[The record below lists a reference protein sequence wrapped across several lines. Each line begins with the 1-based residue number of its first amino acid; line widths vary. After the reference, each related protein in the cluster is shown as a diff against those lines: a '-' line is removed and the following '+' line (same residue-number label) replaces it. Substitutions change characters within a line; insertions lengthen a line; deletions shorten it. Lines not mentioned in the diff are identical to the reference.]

1 MSGQYSRASNGASNG
16 FPPDSAR
23 IPEAVGQ
30 NGGDVVSNMTRAQR
44 FEDEKK
50 RIVESCFARRDED
63 GAYSESY
70 ITHIRITEDAASP
83 SSPPPP
89 DSSPENK
96 KPRVIVVAV
105 KKSGRVRMHK
115 ARENPNGTFSIGKTW
130 NLDDLAVIESFTG
143 PPSAAFEE
151 QRRKQWAGDSGV
163 LVTIQKPYYWQ
174 AASSKEKDFF
184 IGSLIKI
191 YRKYT
196 GGKLPQLIGFS
207 SMELSEFT
215 NTPGQRPMTPQRPSS
230 RPGPAPLPGKPQSSE
245 YPPTPTR
252 AANREPNRELR
263 SQPSSDSSSR
273 RGDSEDHGQPIPGQF
288 PPSDFVRNLRPPDP
302 RTRLQPLRSDSPS
315 ASSRHDANSNPP
327 SPQAERS
334 LRSLAGGTSV
344 ESLQIRQGSRD
355 GPPSNSNPSIE
366 RLRTNG
372 TYSPV
377 NRVDTPPQPAP
388 PKSPDR
394 GLPSSLRSGSGPG
407 AQPRQEQLPERRR
420 PPISIPVGQ
429 TVTAPESPQE
439 FVTPSEK
446 RAPYALGQP
455 SQRNALET
463 ANGGQNRSSEGYFVD
478 AVERPEDSRE
488 VNGLPVSV
496 STRDT
501 TVSGPDA
508 PSLPSALSQLS
519 QLSSPATPTSPESPA
534 SGEIHRP
541 GLGPMIKKKSTKDIA
556 NAFRKAALAH
566 NAFKP
571 RLGGAAERVR
581 DEGLKSPNTPDGING
596 VFPAP
601 SLLRDISQDKLK
613 VPATLPTPISRPIS
627 PDLPETVPNVT
638 VTPSPAPEVA
648 EAGPPTVNALQR
660 PSPSPEDKPSSASSL
675 PDERRRKR
683 RSNHSVKYA
692 KALGIDH
699 NLLEGRTIDIE
710 SILTDFGWGDGE
722 VVKTSY
728 DDLQNAIRRDLAK
741 VETGSWLGSFEH
753 TDERVATVSS
763 LLDKAISECEELD
776 GLLTLYNVELGTL
789 SEDVAYIEAQSQGL
803 QVQTA
808 NQRLLYGELETL
820 LQTITISSSQLQVLK
835 DASLTSP
842 KGVQDVET
850 ALTSLY
856 KAMITI
862 DPGLRQSNSR
872 PSSANGHSR
881 ADPDSSIHKVGNE
894 VSTMR
899 AVQEKKDRYRIESIE
914 FVQRFKQYIS
924 AKFREAE
931 VETYAAIEKNRNVNS
946 LNTASKL
953 DLRRRDASRAG
964 LWIYSPLMLFARE
977 MEVYEWE
984 EVLRIYE
991 GTAKKSYQE
1000 EFKDNISAW
1009 RRIARKATGEEQEY
1023 LFTTQE
1029 KESDNIVAR
1038 KLTVKRTKTIRE
1050 GSRNSSNE
1058 KSQDGRINGFESFAG
1073 ALFDMSQAIFIE
1085 QNFVVDFFH
1094 VSSLENAEFPDVVAN
1109 SAPERRTGSNLG
1121 ERKLFDPDRNMAK
1134 RVQNIMDDMF
1144 SFWPSEMQSL
1154 VDWVIKQDGLQV
1166 VGVIFAI
1173 ESKLTELEETNQE
1186 FIVQTLSRI
1195 HGRLTTRFERF
1206 IDEQIRGIEDTKVKI
1221 KKRKGVIAFV
1231 KTFPYFSA
1239 SLEVMLPT
1247 PRADTYDVRQLVNDV
1262 YTKIN
1267 KAMFE
1272 SLKFIAKESPVVMT
1286 GQKPQGQLVGDAED
1300 KEILNY
1306 HILLIENMNHYVEEV
1321 DVRGNPVLGGWR
1333 DRALHEMAEHMDL
1346 YLSAVIR
1353 RPLGKLLDFLESTES
1368 LLANAPNGPT
1378 SIATRASHSRS
1389 TFKKLLSTFDAK
1401 EIRRGIDTLKKR
1413 VEKHFGDADDPGL
1426 SRNLVQKV
1434 LRECE
1439 ERYVSVYDRTSRIVT
1454 DVYEGGLE
1462 LEFKREDVASA
1473 FRR

>member
-16 FPPDSAR
+16 LPPESAY
-23 IPEAVGQ
+23 PEAEGHS
-30 NGGDVVSNMTRAQR
+30 GGVVVSNMTRAQR

-50 RIVESCFARRDED
+50 RIIESCFARRDED

-89 DSSPENK
+89 NSPPENK
-96 KPRVIVVAV
+96 KLRVIVVAV

-130 NLDDLAVIESFTG
+130 NLDDLATIESFSG

-151 QRRKQWAGDSGV
+151 QKRQQWAGDSGV
-163 LVTIQKPYYWQ
+163 LITIQKPYYWQ
-174 AASSKEKDFF
+174 AATSKEKDFF

-196 GGKLPQLIGFS
+196 GGKLPQLIGFN

-215 NTPGQRPMTPQRPSS
+215 NTPGQRPMSPQMPSS
-230 RPGPAPLPGKPQSSE
+230 RPGPRPVPGNPQSSE

-252 AANREPNRELR
+252 APNREPNRELK

-273 RGDSEDHGQPIPGQF
+273 REGSEDRGPPIPGHF
-288 PPSDFVRNLRPPDP
+288 PPSDFIRNLRPPDP
-302 RTRLQPLRSDSPS
+302 RTRLKTFRSDSPS
-315 ASSRHDANSNPP
+315 ASSQRDTSSNPP
-327 SPQAERS
+327 SPQTERS

-344 ESLQIRQGSRD
+344 ESFQSRQGSRD
-355 GPPSNSNPSIE
+355 GPPPTSNPNIE

-377 NRVDTPPQPAP
+377 SRVDTPPQPAP

-394 GLPSSLRSGSGPG
+394 GLPPALRVGSSSGT
-407 AQPRQEQLPERRR
+407 QPRQEQVPERRR

-429 TVTAPESPQE
+429 TGAAPESPQE

-446 RAPYALGQP
+446 TAPYILGEP
-455 SQRNALET
+455 SQHAASAT
-463 ANGGQNRSSEGYFVD
+463 VNGGQSRSSEGYFVD
-478 AVERPEDSRE
+478 AAERIAESRE
-488 VNGLPVSV
+488 RNDLPVSESTKDATTPAPDV
-496 STRDT
+496 S
-501 TVSGPDA
+501 SF
-508 PSLPSALSQLS
+508 PSALSHLG
-519 QLSSPATPTSPESPA
+519 QLSSPATPTSPELPS
-534 SGEIHRP
+534 SEEIHRP
-541 GLGPMIKKKSTKDIA
+541 GLGPMIKKKSTKEIA

-581 DEGLKSPNTPDGING
+581 DESPRTPNTPDGING

-613 VPATLPTPISRPIS
+613 VLAALPTPLSRPLS
-627 PDLPETVPNVT
+627 PNPSESVPNVT
-638 VTPSPAPEVA
+638 VTPSPAPAVA
-648 EAGPPTVNALQR
+648 DTVPPTVNATKV
-660 PSPSPEDKPSSASSL
+660 PSPSPERNPSSTSNL
-675 PDERRRKR
+675 PEERRRKR
-683 RSNHSVKYA
+683 RSNHSAKYA

-699 NLLEGRTIDIE
+699 NLLEGRTTDFEAMLI
-710 SILTDFGWGDGE
+710 DFGWGDGE
-722 VVKTSY
+722 VVKTTY
-728 DDLQNAIRRDLAK
+728 DDLQNAIKRDMAK
-741 VETGSWLGSFEH
+741 IETGSWLGSFEH
-753 TDERVATVSS
+753 ADERVAVVSNM
-763 LLDKAISECEELD
+763 LDKAIAECEELD

-808 NQRLLYGELETL
+808 NQRLLYGELQTL
-820 LQTITISSSQLQVLK
+820 LETITISSSQLKVLK

-842 KGVQDVET
+842 QGVREVET
-850 ALTSLY
+850 ALISLY
-856 KAMITI
+856 KAMVTI
-862 DPGLRQSNSR
+862 DPRLRQMNSR
-872 PSSANGHSR
+872 PSSANGDSR
-881 ADPDSSIHKVGNE
+881 ADPNSSIDKVGNE

-899 AVQEKKDRYRIESIE
+899 AVQEKKDRYRIESVE
-914 FVQRFKQYIS
+914 FIQRFKQHIS

-931 VETYAAIEKNRNVNS
+931 AETSAVIEKNRTVHSPNS
-946 LNTASKL
+946 ASKL
-953 DLRRRDASRAG
+953 DLRRRDASRAS
-964 LWIYSPLMLFARE
+964 LWVYSPLILFARE
-977 MEVYEWE
+977 MEVFEWE
-984 EVLRIYE
+984 EVLRTYE
-991 GTAKKSYQE
+991 ETAKKPYQE

-1009 RRIARKATGEEQEY
+1009 KHIARKPTGEEQDY

-1038 KLTVKRTKTIRE
+1038 KLTMKRTKTIRE

-1058 KSQDGRINGFESFAG
+1058 KPQDGRINGFEAFAG
-1073 ALFDMSQAIFIE
+1073 ALFDMSQAIFVE
-1085 QNFVVDFFH
+1085 QNFVVDLFH
-1094 VSSLENAEFPDVVAN
+1094 ISSLENTEFPDVVA
-1109 SAPERRTGSNLG
+1109 AFPPERRTGSNLG

-1134 RVQNIMDDMF
+1134 RVQNMMDDMF
-1144 SFWPSEMQSL
+1144 SFWPSEMQNL
-1154 VDWVIKQDGLQV
+1154 VDWVVKQDTLQV
-1166 VGVIFAI
+1166 VGLIFAI
-1173 ESKLTELEETNQE
+1173 ESKLSELEETNQE
-1186 FIVQTLSRI
+1186 FLIQTLSKI
-1195 HGRLTTRFERF
+1195 HSRLTARFERF

-1239 SLEVMLPT
+1239 SLEIMLPT

-1267 KAMFE
+1267 KTMFE

-1286 GQKPQGQLVGDAED
+1286 SQKPQGQLVSDAED

-1321 DVRGNPVLGGWR
+1321 DVRGNPVLGGWK
-1333 DRALHEMAEHMDL
+1333 DRAIHEMAEHMDL
-1346 YLSAVIR
+1346 YLSAIIR

-1368 LLANAPNGPT
+1368 LLANATTGPT

-1439 ERYVSVYDRTSRIVT
+1439 ERYVSVYDRTGRIVA

-1462 LEFKREDVASA
+1462 VEFKREDVASA

>member
-23 IPEAVGQ
+23 FPESDGQ
-30 NGGDVVSNMTRAQR
+30 NGAMVSNMTRAQR

-50 RIVESCFARRDED
+50 RIIESSFARRDED
-63 GAYSESY
+63 GAFSESY

-89 DSSPENK
+89 DSMSENK

-130 NLDDLAVIESFTG
+130 NMDDLATIESFTG

-151 QRRKQWAGDSGV
+151 QRRQQWAGDSGV
-163 LVTIQKPYYWQ
+163 LITIQKPYYWQ
-174 AASSKEKDFF
+174 AATSKEKDFF

-196 GGKLPQLIGFS
+196 GGKLPQLIGFNS
-207 SMELSEFT
+207 LELSEFT
-215 NTPGQRPMTPQRPSS
+215 NTPGQRPMTPQAASS
-230 RPGPAPLPGKPQSSE
+230 RPGPAPVPGNPQSSE

-252 AANREPNRELR
+252 APNREPSRELR

-273 RGDSEDHGQPIPGQF
+273 RGGSEDRGPPIPGQF
-288 PPSDFVRNLRPPDP
+288 PPSDFVRSLRPPDP
-302 RTRLQPLRSDSPS
+302 RTRLQHFRSDSPS
-315 ASSRHDANSNPP
+315 ASSQRDTNSNPP
-327 SPQAERS
+327 SPQTERS

-344 ESLQIRQGSRD
+344 ESFQSRQGSRD
-355 GPPSNSNPSIE
+355 GPPPTSNPNIE

-372 TYSPV
+372 AYSPV
-377 NRVDTPPQPAP
+377 GRIDTPPQPAP

-394 GLPSSLRSGSGPG
+394 SLPSSLRAGSGPG
-407 AQPRQEQLPERRR
+407 AQSRQEQLPERRR
-420 PPISIPVGQ
+420 PPISIPVDPTG
-429 TVTAPESPQE
+429 TAPESPQE

-446 RAPYALGQP
+446 TAPYALGES
-455 SQRNALET
+455 SQRNVSET
-463 ANGGQNRSSEGYFVD
+463 VNGGQSRSSEGYFVD
-478 AVERPEDSRE
+478 AAENAAEPRDS
-488 VNGLPVSV
+488 NGVSV
-496 STRDT
+496 SRSTRDAT
-501 TVSGPDA
+501 TPLPDV
-508 PSLPSALSQLS
+508 PNLPSALSQLS

-534 SGEIHRP
+534 LEEIHRP

-571 RLGGAAERVR
+571 RLGGAAEKVK
-581 DEGLKSPNTPDGING
+581 DETVKTPNTPDGING

-601 SLLRDISQDKLK
+601 SLLRDISQDKVK
-613 VPATLPTPISRPIS
+613 ISAVPPTPISRQLS
-627 PDLPETVPNVT
+627 PEPVAAVPDVT
-638 VTPSPAPEVA
+638 VTLSPAPAVA
-648 EAGPPTVNALQR
+648 EPESSNVNALKR
-660 PSPSPEDKPSSASSL
+660 PSLSQDGKPSSASSL
-675 PDERRRKR
+675 QDERRRKR
-683 RSNHSVKYA
+683 RSNHSAKYA
-692 KALGIDH
+692 KALRIDH

-722 VVKTSY
+722 VVKTTY
-728 DDLQNAIRRDLAK
+728 DDLQNAIKRDLAK

-753 TDERVATVSS
+753 TDERVAIVSS
-763 LLDKAISECEELD
+763 MLDKAIVECEELD

-789 SEDVAYIEAQSQGL
+789 GEDVAYIEAQSQGL

-808 NQRLLYGELETL
+808 NQRLLYGELQTL
-820 LQTITISSSQLQVLK
+820 LETITISSSQLLVLR
-835 DASLTSP
+835 DAPLTSP
-842 KGVQDVET
+842 QGVQTVET

-856 KAMITI
+856 KAMVTI
-862 DPGLRQSNSR
+862 DPRLRQTTS

-881 ADPDSSIHKVGNE
+881 EDPDSSIDKVGNE

-899 AVQEKKDRYRIESIE
+899 AVQEKKDRYRVESVE
-914 FVQRFKQYIS
+914 FIQRFKQYIS
-924 AKFREAE
+924 VRFREAE
-931 VETYAAIEKNRNVNS
+931 AETSAAIEKNRNVSLLNS
-946 LNTASKL
+946 TSKL
-953 DLRRRDASRAG
+953 DLRRRDVSRAG

-977 MEVYEWE
+977 MEVLEWE

-991 GTAKKSYQE
+991 GTAKKPYQE
-1000 EFKDNISAW
+1000 EFRDNISAW
-1009 RRIARKATGEEQEY
+1009 KRIARKPTGEEQDY
-1023 LFTTQE
+1023 LFTTHE

-1058 KSQDGRINGFESFAG
+1058 KPQDGRISGFEAFAG
-1073 ALFDMSQAIFIE
+1073 ALFDMSQAIFVE
-1085 QNFVVDFFH
+1085 QNFVVDLFH
-1094 VSSLENAEFPDVVAN
+1094 VSSLENAEFPDVVAA
-1109 SAPERRTGSNLG
+1109 SLPERRTGSNLG

-1134 RVQNIMDDMF
+1134 RVQNMMDDML
-1144 SFWPSEMQSL
+1144 SFWPSDMQNF
-1154 VDWVIKQDGLQV
+1154 VDWVVKQDALQGI
-1166 VGVIFAI
+1166 GVIFAI
-1173 ESKLTELEETNQE
+1173 ESKLSELEETNQE
-1186 FIVQTLSRI
+1186 FLVQTLSKI
-1195 HGRLTTRFERF
+1195 HSRLTTRFERF
-1206 IDEQIRGIEDTKVKI
+1206 VDEQIRGIEDTKVKI

-1239 SLEVMLPT
+1239 SLELMLPT
-1247 PRADTYDVRQLVNDV
+1247 PRADTYDVRHLVNDV
-1262 YTKIN
+1262 YTKIL

-1286 GQKPQGQLVGDAED
+1286 GHKPQGQFVGDAED

-1306 HILLIENMNHYVEEV
+1306 HILLIENMNHYVEEI
-1321 DVRGNPVLGGWR
+1321 DVHGNPVLGGWK
-1333 DRALHEMAEHMDL
+1333 DRAINEMAEHMDL

-1389 TFKKLLSTFDAK
+1389 TFKKVLSTFDAK

-1439 ERYVSVYDRTSRIVT
+1439 ERYVSVHDRTSRIVA